1 MDDYDPFVTDP
12 NSENGVLVE
21 LAKTYDIRSI
31 RNIHKLAEVWDSIT
45 EEFNQ
50 RTGLE
55 LSKKQLQKRLANM
68 SYSQRKKMNVPYY
81 SGRSKPLDLD
91 TLAAMNTAE
100 NDQVLDA
107 KQEVFILVN

>member
-1 MDDYDPFVTDP
+1 MASWLNWQRLMILEALEIY
-12 NSENGVLVE
+12 
-21 LAKTYDIRSI
+21 
-31 RNIHKLAEVWDSIT
+31 KLAEVWDSIT

-107 KQEVFILVN
+107 KQEVFILVK